1 MRTTAGFA
9 SKFLSKRLLEGLPQ
23 PQGITF
29 STRNFSSSSR
39 EKPDLNIL
47 FFCPRNEDH
56 FRRFGKDYPDLIHQA
71 NPKSV
76 SVSDIA
82 HNPQN
87 NETAI
92 KSLLGSNVSPSLIIP
107 HLVLIGHTKQEADEK
122 IKFFRDS
129 GIESIIVIRGN
140 PATVKKDISYMR
152 HPEGYEDM
160 PQLMSRIKELHPQM
174 KIIVAA
180 YPNKHP
186 YARSMSEDM
195 DELKRKVDHGADMIV
210 TQHFFDNNVFLGFL
224 DECEKRNITLPMIPS
239 IMPLGNP
246 KYLLNFSKS
255 ANVDIPVDVA
265 QILFRKGGITTESE
279 DIEDKEVRAR
289 AVEYTASQIRSLE
302 EMKLPQIDRI
312 NTYAANNIPFL
323 REILAN
329 LGVIKS
335 LEESKGGGG
344 RT

>member
-1 MRTTAGFA
+1 MRRAVSFA
-9 SKFLSKRLLEGLPQ
+9 SQHLSSSLFRGLP
-23 PQGITF
+23 PLQGVAF
-29 STRNFSSSSR
+29 SARSFSSSAGK
-39 EKPDLNIL
+39 KPDLNIL

-56 FRRFGKDYPDLIHQA
+56 FRRFGKDYPDLIHQI

-92 KSLLGSNVSPSLIIP
+92 RSLLGSRVSPSLIIP
-107 HLVLIGHTKQEADEK
+107 HLVLIGHTKEEADKK
-122 IKFFRDS
+122 IEFFRDS
-129 GIESIIVIRGN
+129 GIESVILIRGN
-140 PATVKKDISYMR
+140 PATVKQDMSYMR

-160 PQLMSRIKELHPQM
+160 PQLMSRIKELHPKM

-186 YARSMSEDM
+186 YARSLSEDM

-210 TQHFFDNNVFLGFL
+210 TQHFFDNDVFLGFL
-224 DECEKRNITLPMIPS
+224 DECEKRNIRLPMIPS

-246 KYLLNFSKS
+246 KYLLNFSQS
-255 ANVDIPVDVA
+255 ANVDIPVGVA
-265 QILFRKGGITTESE
+265 RILFSKDGVTTESE
-279 DIEDKEVRAR
+279 DIKDKDVRAR
-289 AVEYTASQIRSLE
+289 AVEYTANQIRGLE
-302 EMKLPQIDRI
+302 ALGLSQIDRI

-323 REILAN
+323 KEVLAN
-329 LGVIKS
+329 LGVINS
-335 LEESKGGGG
+335 QEESKGGGRG
-344 RT
+344 

>member
-29 STRNFSSSSR
+29 SARNFATSI
-39 EKPDLNIL
+39 EKPNLNIL
-47 FFCPRNEDH
+47 FFCPRNENH
-56 FRRFGKDYPDLIHQA
+56 FQRFGKDYPDLIHQVH
-71 NPKSV
+71 PKSV
-76 SVSDIA
+76 SISDIA

-87 NETAI
+87 NEAAI
-92 KSLLGSNVSPSLIIP
+92 RSLLGRNVSPSLIIP
-107 HLVLIGHTKQEADEK
+107 HLVLIGHTKKEADDK
-122 IKFFRDS
+122 INFFRDNS
-129 GIESIIVIRGN
+129 INSIIVIRGN
-140 PATVKKDISYMR
+140 PTTVKKDISYMS

-160 PQLMSRIKELHPQM
+160 PQLMSRIKELHPRM

-224 DECEKRNITLPMIPS
+224 DECEKRNISLPMIPS

-246 KYLLNFSKS
+246 KYLLNFSQS
-255 ANVDIPVDVA
+255 ANVDIPVEVA
-265 QILFRKGGITTESE
+265 QILFRKGGVTTESE
-279 DIEDKEVRAR
+279 NIEDKEVRAR
-289 AVEYTASQIRSLE
+289 AVEYTANQIRSLE
-302 EMKLPQIDRI
+302 ELKLPQIDRI

-323 REILAN
+323 KEVLSS
-329 LGVIKS
+329 LGIISS
-335 LEESKGGGG
+335 LEESKGIGG
-344 RT
+344 RV